1 MSESNPTPVATD
13 GPPPVLPPAAKRPS
27 FNPWKFLYA
36 FLLFV
41 PLTFAA
47 EHLHWGHG
55 FVFVMSMLAIVP
67 LAKLMGTAT
76 EEIALRTGPGIGG
89 LLNATFGNATELII
103 ALFAL
108 NAGLHKVVQA
118 SITGSIIGN
127 ILFVLG
133 LAIFLGGL
141 KYPTQTFN
149 RTVAGLN
156 TSLLV
161 LAVVGLLVPAAFDAH
176 TTSNVSLEK
185 FSLFVACVL
194 ILVYIANLIFALR
207 THSDLYA
214 GGESQQE
221 HDEDPTMSMPQ
232 AVGLLLGSTLF
243 VAFMSE
249 MLVGSVEHVT
259 KEWGL
264 SEMFIGVI
272 LVPIIG
278 NAAEHLTAV
287 TVAMKNKMDLS
298 LGIAIGSTTQIALLI
313 APLLVIAAWFM
324 GKPLTLSFDTFE
336 VMAVVMSVAIA
347 NFITLDGECNW
358 LEGLMLLATYGILA
372 VAFLLH

>member
-1 MSESNPTPVATD
+1 MSDQHQVPVPAT
-13 GPPPVLPPAAKRPS
+13 GPAGEAPAPKAPP

-36 FLLFV
+36 FLIFI
-41 PLTFAA
+41 PIAAAA
-47 EHLHWGHG
+47 EILHWGHG
-55 FVFVMSMLAIVP
+55 VVFVTSMLAIVP

-103 ALFAL
+103 AFFAL
-108 NAGLHKVVQA
+108 NAGLYKVVQA

-176 TTSNVSLEK
+176 TTSNASLER
-185 FSLFVACVL
+185 FSLFVAFVL
-194 ILVYIANLIFALR
+194 ILVYVANLIFALR

-214 GGESQQE
+214 GGESQ
-221 HDEDPTMSMPQ
+221 HDHGEEPTMTMPQ
-232 AVGLLLGSTLF
+232 AIGLLIGATIA
-243 VAFMSE
+243 VAFMAE
-249 MLVGSVEHVT
+249 FLVGSVEHVT

-298 LGIAIGSTTQIALLI
+298 LGIAIGSTTQIALLV
-313 APLLVIAAWFM
+313 APLLVIVGWLI
-324 GKPLTLSFDTFE
+324 GKPLTLSFDPFE
-336 VMAVVMSVAIA
+336 VMAVVMAVLIA

>member
-1 MSESNPTPVATD
+1 MSDLTPAPATAPD
-13 GPPPVLPPAAKRPS
+13 PGGDPVHKPGY
-27 FNPWKFLYA
+27 NPWKFLYA

-41 PLTFAA
+41 PIAVAA
-47 EHLHWGHG
+47 EVLHWNPTI
-55 FVFVMSMLAIVP
+55 VFVTSMLAIVP
-67 LAKLMGTAT
+67 LAKMMGTAT

-108 NAGLHKVVQA
+108 NAGLYTVVQA

-133 LAIFLGGL
+133 LSIFLGGL
-141 KYPTQTFN
+141 RYPQQTFN

-161 LAVVGLLVPAAFDAH
+161 LAVVGLLVPAAYDAD
-176 TTSNVSLEK
+176 TTSSANLHNFSIFVS
-185 FSLFVACVL
+185 FTL
-194 ILVYIANLIFALR
+194 IAIYIANLVFALK
-207 THSDLYA
+207 THSEHYA
-214 GGESQQE
+214 GGEGQLD
-221 HDEDPTMSMPQ
+221 HDEQPTMSMPQ
-232 AVGLLLGSTLF
+232 AVGLLLGSTLA
-243 VAFMSE
+243 VAFMAE
-249 MLVGSVEHVT
+249 FLVSSITHVT
-259 KEWGL
+259 KTWGL

-298 LGIAIGSTTQIALLI
+298 IGIAIGSTTQIALLI
-313 APLLVIAAWFM
+313 APVLVIAGWLM
-324 GKPLTLSFDTFE
+324 GKPLTLSFHPFE
-336 VMAVVMSVAIA
+336 VMAIVMSVLIA
-347 NFITLDGECNW
+347 NFITLDGETNW

>member
-1 MSESNPTPVATD
+1 M
-13 GPPPVLPPAAKRPS
+13 
-27 FNPWKFLYA
+27 KFLYA
-36 FLLFV
+36 LLLFLPIAGV
-41 PLTFAA
+41 AHWLHWDPTLQFAA
-47 EHLHWGHG
+47 
-55 FVFVMSMLAIVP
+55 SMLAIVP

-76 EEIALRTGPGIGG
+76 EEVALRTGPGIGG

-108 NAGLHKVVQA
+108 NAGLYTVVQA

-133 LAIFLGGL
+133 LAVFVGGL
-141 KYPTQTFN
+141 KFPTLTFN

-156 TSLLV
+156 TSLLM
-161 LAVVGLLVPAAFDAH
+161 LSVVGLFVPAAFAWH
-176 TTSNVSLEK
+176 TRPGGATLASDPALMAWNTKVWQ
-185 FSLFVACVL
+185 FSALVAVVL
-194 ILVYIANLIFALR
+194 IVVYVANLVFALR
-207 THSDLYA
+207 THADLYA
-214 GGESQQE
+214 GGESQ
-221 HDEDPTMSMPQ
+221 HDEAEAPAWSMPV
-232 AVGLLLGSTLF
+232 AIGVLLGSTVL
-243 VAFMSE
+243 VALMSE
-249 MLVGSVEHVT
+249 ILVGSIEHVT
-259 KEWGL
+259 KSLHL
-264 SEMFIGVI
+264 SEMFIGVV

-313 APLLVIAAWFM
+313 APLLVLAGWLM
-324 GKPLTLSFDTFE
+324 GKPLTLSFNVFE
-336 VMAVVMSVAIA
+336 VMAVMMAVAVA
-347 NFITLDGECNW
+347 NFIVLDGESNW

>member
-1 MSESNPTPVATD
+1 MSDQIPVPAG
-13 GPPPVLPPAAKRPS
+13 GPAPDAPHAAKPPS
-27 FNPWKFLYA
+27 INPWKFLYA
-36 FLLFV
+36 LLIFV
-41 PLTFAA
+41 PIAAAA
-47 EHLHWGHG
+47 EIFHWGYG
-55 FVFVMSMLAIVP
+55 TIFITSMLAIVP

-108 NAGLHKVVQA
+108 NAGLYKVVQA

-176 TTSNVSLEK
+176 TTSDANLQK

-194 ILVYIANLIFALR
+194 IAVYVANLVFALR

-214 GGESQQE
+214 GGEGQTE
-221 HDEDPTMSMPQ
+221 HDEEPTMSMPQ
-232 AVGLLLGSTLF
+232 AIALLLGSTVA
-243 VAFMSE
+243 VAFMAE
-249 MLVGSVEHVT
+249 FLVGSVEHVT

-313 APLLVIAAWFM
+313 APALVIAGWLM
-324 GKPLTLSFDTFE
+324 GKPLTLSFDPFE
-336 VMAVVMSVAIA
+336 VMAVVMSVLIA

>member
-1 MSESNPTPVATD
+1 MSESIPTPLLAE
-13 GPPPVLPPAAKRPS
+13 GPMPVPKRPS

-41 PLTFAA
+41 PLAFAA
-47 EHLHWGHG
+47 EWLHWGHG
-55 FVFVMSMLAIVP
+55 PVFVLSMLAIVP
-67 LAKLMGTAT
+67 LAKLMGTGT

-133 LAIFLGGL
+133 LSIFLGGL

-161 LAVVGLLVPAAFDAH
+161 LAVVGLLVPAAFDAQ
-176 TTSNVSLEK
+176 TTSNASLEK
-185 FSLFVACVL
+185 FSLFVAIIL
-194 ILVYIANLIFALR
+194 ILVYFANLIFALR

-221 HDEDPTMSMPQ
+221 HDEDPTMTMPQ
-232 AVGLLLGSTLF
+232 AIALLLGSTLL

-249 MLVGSVEHVT
+249 MLVGSVQHVT

-287 TVAMKNKMDLS
+287 TVALKDKMDLS

-313 APLLVIAAWFM
+313 APMLVIAAWFM
-324 GKPLTLSFDTFE
+324 GKPLTLSFDSFE
-336 VMAVVMSVAIA
+336 VLAVVMSVAIA
-347 NFITLDGECNW
+347 NFITLDGESNW
-358 LEGLMLLATYGILA
+358 LEGLMLLATYGIFA
-372 VAFLLH
+372 VAFLMR

>member
-1 MSESNPTPVATD
+1 M
-13 GPPPVLPPAAKRPS
+13 
-27 FNPWKFLYA
+27 KFIYA
-36 FLLFV
+36 LLLFV
-41 PLTFAA
+41 PLAGLAHWLHWDPTLQFAA
-47 EHLHWGHG
+47 
-55 FVFVMSMLAIVP
+55 SMLAIVP

-76 EEIALRTGPGIGG
+76 EEVALRTGPGIGG

-108 NAGLHKVVQA
+108 NAGLYTIVQA

-133 LAIFLGGL
+133 LAVFLGGL
-141 KYPTQTFN
+141 KFPTLNFN

-156 TSLLV
+156 TSLLM
-161 LAVVGLLVPAAFDAH
+161 LSVVGLFVPAAFAWH
-176 TTSNVSLEK
+176 TRPEASAAGQEAAMVLWNNKVWQ
-185 FSLFVACVL
+185 FSALVALVL
-194 ILVYIANLIFALR
+194 IVVYVANLVFALR

-214 GGESQQE
+214 GGEGQHEETEQP
-221 HDEDPTMSMPQ
+221 HWSMRV
-232 AVGLLLGSTLF
+232 ALAMLLGSTLL
-243 VAFMSE
+243 VALMSE
-249 MLVGSVEHVT
+249 ILVGSIEHVT
-259 KEWGL
+259 KSLHL

-313 APLLVIAAWFM
+313 APVLVLAGWVM
-324 GKPLTLSFDTFE
+324 GKPLTLSFNPFE
-336 VMAVVMSVAIA
+336 VMAVIMAVAVA
-347 NFITLDGECNW
+347 NFIVLDGESNW